1 MNQVALIGRL
11 TQDPETRY
19 YDETNAVAHFSIAIN
34 SGAKDKEKTDFIR
47 CVCFGKTAEFIS
59 KYLRK
64 GNRIG
69 VSGRLRSGSYEKD
82 GQRYYTLEVVAT
94 RVDFADSKAA
104 EATEGVAE
112 DMLKNEPK
120 FEYENPFG
128 PLPDEDVLPFD

>member
-1 MNQVALIGRL
+1 MANFIEKLFRFEKRELDRLSREAEQIMALDEQMSKL
-11 TQDPETRY
+11 T
-19 YDETNAVAHFSIAIN
+19 DEELV
-34 SGAKDKEKTDFIR
+34 
-47 CVCFGKTAEFIS
+47 GKTAEFIS